1 MLKHSFGRSEWRR
14 LTICSEYCKIKKM
27 RRWLFLITLFLC
39 QVILA
44 EEIYYPGTKFT
55 SVAADLVETD
65 LIWFG
70 TNKCLLKYDKT
81 SDKWDVASSDVK
93 EIRVV
98 AIDPLEKDVIWLGTR
113 DGIKK
118 YGRAKNTVEKIKDED
133 GVLDGE
139 INTILFDKK
148 KSIWFGSDFGLV
160 KFNRETNEWKS
171 YGSMQGWTAKKVN
184 SIAQDADG
192 DDYVLW
198 IGTDDGL
205 FKYSSK
211 PDFLLKVKPPKDFVE
226 VKAINAIAVD
236 QNYVL
241 VGSTNCGL
249 VVYREEENSWQLYER
264 KINGENANDLILS
277 ILIDPFEPNFIWFG
291 TRLHGVV
298 RFDKLNNIW
307 QDFDQDNVIV
317 QSLAIDIDNNI
328 WVAASLCSGGGAFEY
343 IKGQNKWL
351 YTDPL
356 ISIDDKFNLTWR
368 KY

>member
-1 MLKHSFGRSEWRR
+1 
-14 LTICSEYCKIKKM
+14 M
-27 RRWLFLITLFLC
+27 RRWLFLIILFLC

-44 EEIYYPGTKFT
+44 GEIYYPGTKFT
-55 SVAADLVETD
+55 SVAVDFVETN

-81 SDKWDVASSDVK
+81 ADKWDVAGKDVK
-93 EIRVV
+93 EIKVIAV
-98 AIDPLEKDVIWLGTR
+98 DPLEKDLIWLGTR
-113 DGIKK
+113 DGARR
-118 YGRAKNTVEKIKDED
+118 YNRVKNTVEKIKDED
-133 GVLDGE
+133 GILDGQ
-139 INTILFDKK
+139 INAILFDKK
-148 KSIWFGSDFGLV
+148 RCVWFGSDFGLV
-160 KFNRETNEWKS
+160 KFSVETNEWKTYS
-171 YGSMQGWTAKKVN
+171 SMQGFAARKVN
-184 SIAQDADG
+184 SIAKETNG

-236 QNYVL
+236 QDYVL
-241 VGSTNCGL
+241 IGSTNCGL
-249 VVYREEENSWQLYER
+249 VVYRKEENSWQLYER
-264 KINGENANDLILS
+264 KANGESANDIILS
-277 ILIDPFEPNFIWFG
+277 ILVDPFEPNFIWFG

-307 QDFDQDNVIV
+307 QDFGQDNIIAH
-317 QSLAIDIDNNI
+317 SLAIDTDNNI

-343 IKGQNKWL
+343 IKDQNRWL
-351 YTDPL
+351 CTDPL
-356 ISIDDKFNLTWR
+356 ISIDEKLDLTWR